1 MTPTLTQRI
10 FAAIPDAHTVWP
22 EWFWPCC
29 EVCGD
34 ECEKSRAPE
43 RNNDPV
49 LICMNCGRDVTT
61 PVYTFG
67 PPSDGDSPHVIW
79 NADLEDKRNLWA
91 VWAVAC
97 EVARRQDRYIE
108 LWRVKNGT
116 VLASMSKLQ
125 DPSRSTTPQHALL
138 AAIAAALGVEE

>member
-1 MTPTLTQRI
+1 MDTLTQRI

-91 VWAVAC
+91 VWEVAC
-97 EVARRQDRYIE
+97 HVSPNGYASLFEWRGAGARI
-108 LWRVKNGT
+108 GT
-116 VLASMSKLQ
+116 GVTHE
-125 DPSRSTTPQHALL
+125 SRTPQHALL
-138 AAIAAALGVEE
+138 AAIAAALGIKR